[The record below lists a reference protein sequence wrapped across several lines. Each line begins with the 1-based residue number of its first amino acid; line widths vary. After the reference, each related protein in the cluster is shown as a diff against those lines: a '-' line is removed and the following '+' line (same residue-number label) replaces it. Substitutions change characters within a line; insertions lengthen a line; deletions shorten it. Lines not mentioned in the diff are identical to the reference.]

1 MSTSTVLTG
10 AKRTAL
16 KALTADQ
23 REFFDERAAIL
34 EYEAGASRLD
44 AELRALDLTYQ
55 WFSLR
60 ACPQDAAD
68 FSSRNARSRSDDD
81 REEH

>member
-1 MSTSTVLTG
+1 MPASTVLTG
-10 AKRTAL
+10 AKRAEL
-16 KALTADQ
+16 KTLTANQ

-55 WFSLR
+55 WFGLR
-60 ACPQDAAD
+60 TCPRDGAD
-68 FSSRNARSRSDDD
+68 S
-81 REEH
+81 